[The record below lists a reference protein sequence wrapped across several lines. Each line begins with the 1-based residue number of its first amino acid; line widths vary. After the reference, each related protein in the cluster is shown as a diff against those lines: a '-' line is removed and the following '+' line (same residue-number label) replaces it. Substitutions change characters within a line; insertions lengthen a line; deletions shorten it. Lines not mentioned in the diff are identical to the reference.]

1 MYTFNGNI
9 LTVDN
14 KWTGDGS
21 RPLPPTPAG
30 TRWIRV
36 QYLDGY
42 SPTITKYDRM
52 VQVSPNV
59 WDVYY
64 DNANWTTMF
73 LRQQKLVK
81 VLAADTTGVTN
92 MSNMFSGCDLLNEV
106 IPANLITSSVTD
118 TTSMFM
124 NCHFLRSVPA
134 FDLSNAAN
142 CTWMFAYSG
151 LRTCPT
157 FDLSSTRNTSNMFLE
172 CPLNPIPAF
181 DLSEVYYCGHM
192 FKGNQSAT
200 SIPDFDLSNSSEI
213 MYMFAGCNRVTELPN
228 ITYSS
233 YLNCEATYA
242 QMWLVE
248 TGITREYQ
256 KLADGRADGY
266 LGCFFQCGM
275 MTDTGSAELAQIPND
290 WK

>member
-1 MYTFNGNI
+1 M
-9 LTVDN
+9 DN
-14 KWTGDGS
+14 KWLGDGS
-21 RPLPPTPAG
+21 RPLPPTPTG

-36 QYLDGY
+36 QYQDGY
-42 SPTITKYDRM
+42 SPTIINYDRM
-52 VQVSPNV
+52 VQVSPNI

-64 DNANWTTMF
+64 DNTNWASMF
-73 LRQQKLVK
+73 GSEYKLVK

-92 MSNMFSGCDLLNEV
+92 MSKMFSYCNLLNEV
-106 IPANLITSSVTD
+106 IPANLVTSSVTD
-118 TTSMFM
+118 TKAMFM
-124 NCHFLRSVPA
+124 NCPFLVSVPA

-142 CTWMFAYSG
+142 CAWMFAYSA

-157 FDLSSTRNTSNMFLE
+157 FDLSSTRNTSHMFQE

-181 DLSEVYYCGHM
+181 DLSNVLACGHM
-192 FKGNQSAT
+192 FLGNQAAT

-213 MYMFAGCNRVTELPN
+213 MYMFDGCNHVTELPN

-233 YLNCEATYA
+233 YLDCEATYA

-256 KLADGRADGY
+256 KLSDGRANGY
-266 LGCFFQCGM
+266 LGCFIQCGM
-275 MTDTGSAELAQIPND
+275 MTDTGSAELAQLPYD